1 MKLALKID
9 VATER
14 GMREGVPQLAELLE
28 CHGARATFLFT
39 LGPHHLL
46 GRTWL
51 PGADLGRRFATIMRS
66 IHDAGFETG
75 IHAFDH
81 AKWLRRAAHGDAAWT
96 CREMEYAQNRYQEI
110 FMAPATIHGAAG
122 WQMNVHAYRLTQR
135 LGFRY
140 CSDTRGSHPFL
151 PVYNAEIIACPQ
163 LPTTLPALDELLTS
177 PGITTDNVVAHLL
190 QLSADP
196 PPPGHVYTL
205 RAENE
210 GLQSSSLFAQLLDG
224 WRALGYRLTGLDEY
238 GDNLNIALLPHHNVV
253 QGHVAGRSGTVA
265 LQGGEFLAISA

>member
-14 GMREGVPQLAELLE
+14 GVREGVPQLARLLE
-28 CHGARATFLFT
+28 RHGLRATFLFT
-39 LGPHHLL
+39 LGMHHPL

-51 PGADLGRRFATIMRS
+51 PGTDLGRRFAATMRS

-75 IHAFDH
+75 ILAFDH

-96 CREMEYAQNRYQEI
+96 RREMECAQARYQEI
-110 FMAPATIHGAAG
+110 FAMPAMFHGAAG

-140 CSDTRGSHPFL
+140 CSDTRGTHPFL
-151 PVYNAEIIACPQ
+151 PVYNAEIVACPQ
-163 LPTTLPALDELLTS
+163 LPTTLPVLDELLAS
-177 PGITTDNVVAHLL
+177 PGIAAHNVTAHLL

-196 PPPGHVYTL
+196 PPSGHVYTL
-205 RAENE
+205 RAESE
-210 GLQSSSLFAQLLDG
+210 GLKFRPLFAQLLDG
-224 WRALGYRLTGLDEY
+224 WRALGYELGGLGEY
-238 GDNLNIALLPHHNVV
+238 GDSLDSTQLPYHNVV
-253 QGHVAGRSGTVA
+253 QGYVAGRASTVA
-265 LQGGEFLAISA
+265 LQGSEFLS